1 MKKSLLNLGIII
13 CLGLFN
19 FTAQAKGGKLK
30 LDSLSCLQIEGR
42 INNADDSGGEC
53 VVEIIGLNDRIDTIR
68 LKEGKTKFKYV
79 LNKDS
84 YYAIRIS
91 KAGYLS
97 KLLCVNTEILTETD
111 GIFVFEFET
120 TLIREA
126 AVKTLNKDI
135 LDFPV
140 AIIHF
145 DYEKDSF
152 SYNKEYSAYI
162 KKELHTV
169 KPEQVKPAKK
179 QTLAPLSVYAS
190 KS

>member
-1 MKKSLLNLGIII
+1 MKNSLLKISILI
-13 CLGLFN
+13 CTCLFSI
-19 FTAQAKGGKLK
+19 TAQAKGGKLK

-42 INNADDSGGEC
+42 INNADELGGEC
-53 VVEIIGLNDRIDTIR
+53 LIEVIGLNDQVDTIL
-68 LKEGKTKFKYV
+68 LKEGKIKFKHV
-79 LNKDS
+79 LKRDS

-97 KLLCVNTEILTETD
+97 KLVCVNTEILTETN
-111 GIFVFEFET
+111 GFFVFEFET
-120 TLIREA
+120 TLIKEA
-126 AVKTLNKDI
+126 AAKTLNKDV

-140 AIIHF
+140 AIIHY

-169 KPEQVKPAKK
+169 KPERVKQSKK
-179 QTLAPLSVYAS
+179 ETLAPLSVFAS